1 MTVYAVWE
9 HEFEYDE
16 LIGLFHR
23 KSDAEAR
30 AAENPVGNLPGQW
43 PDNRGSWTVEE
54 HEVL

>member
-1 MTVYAVWE
+1 MTVYSVWE